1 MCIIFCVAFYPPLS
15 EHCVMKGIIHG
26 EADEKT
32 SEERKNV
39 VENPAGSEIHMS
51 KLWNNKKKTHKYL
64 FKKMKIYIIKMAFNF
79 QKKEKTS

>member
-1 MCIIFCVAFYPPLS
+1 MSIIFCFSFYPPLS

-39 VENPAGSEIHMS
+39 VENPTGSEIHMS
-51 KLWNNKKKTHKYL
+51 KL
-64 FKKMKIYIIKMAFNF
+64 
-79 QKKEKTS
+79 

>member
-1 MCIIFCVAFYPPLS
+1 MQRLKKHFFLLQLNKSIKYVHNFLYCIYPPLS

-26 EADEKT
+26 EVDEKT

-51 KLWNNKKKTHKYL
+51 KL
-64 FKKMKIYIIKMAFNF
+64 
-79 QKKEKTS
+79 

>member
-1 MCIIFCVAFYPPLS
+1 MHFYPPLS

-32 SEERKNV
+32 SEERKHV

-51 KLWNNKKKTHKYL
+51 KLWNNSQLTNNCLKKWRYILSKWHL
-64 FKKMKIYIIKMAFNF
+64 IFKKRENMII
-79 QKKEKTS
+79 

>member
-1 MCIIFCVAFYPPLS
+1 
-15 EHCVMKGIIHG
+15 MKGIIHG

-51 KLWNNKKKTHKYL
+51 KLWNNNKKTHK
-64 FKKMKIYIIKMAFNF
+64 
-79 QKKEKTS
+79 